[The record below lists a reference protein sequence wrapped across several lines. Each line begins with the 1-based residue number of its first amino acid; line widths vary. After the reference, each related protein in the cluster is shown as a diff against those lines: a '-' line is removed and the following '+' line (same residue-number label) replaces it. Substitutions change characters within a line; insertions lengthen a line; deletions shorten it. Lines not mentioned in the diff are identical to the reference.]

1 MIFAFLKALHFLALM
16 FGAAASLG
24 NLYLGLAKGPHDL
37 AAPGYTN
44 MLRKLYRLTAL
55 GAILVFWATGVLML
69 IANGFDGIALAL
81 GNGVFQLKLV
91 FVVVLT
97 GIVLFLNLM
106 APGWAR
112 SGGPPSHV
120 PKLHWIGAACLLLAV
135 IFAAFAFG

>member
-1 MIFAFLKALHFLALM
+1 
-16 FGAAASLG
+16 
-24 NLYLGLAKGPHDL
+24 
-37 AAPGYTN
+37 

-55 GAILVFWATGVLML
+55 GAILVFWATGVPML

-112 SGGPPSHV
+112 SGGPPAYV
-120 PKLHWIGAACLLLAV
+120 PKLHWTGAICLLLAV
-135 IFAAFAFG
+135 IFAAVAFG